1 MLHGL
6 QGSYAVSQF
15 SFLIEKERLKS
26 SLINQRSERLP
37 QVVAF
42 CTNRKEMARTV
53 TVQAGGQSVRTFA
66 FNLLQTTGERFLQ
79 PLLQT
84 CDLHGRAT
92 VTLEESCVPAL
103 IIAFRILDHEGT
115 PERVSVTEYLRLM
128 LTLSSCNAWS
138 TLEALT
144 SSLVP
149 EKHNSFR
156 GSYQPPFQKTEVI
169 CVQAL
174 RISLKIM
181 KLFLPG
187 LTTSQGDSLFTEDV
201 LAELYG

>member
-1 MLHGL
+1 M
-6 QGSYAVSQF
+6 QGGNEGWREC
-15 SFLIEKERLKS
+15 SFVIKKERLES
-26 SLINQRSERLP
+26 SLVNRRRERLP
-37 QVVAF
+37 QVVAL
-42 CTNRKEMARTV
+42 CTNRTEMAQTV
-53 TVQAGGQSVRTFA
+53 TVQAGEQSVEIFA
-66 FNLLQTTGERFLQ
+66 AKLLQYTGERFLQ

-84 CDLHGRAT
+84 PDGHGCAT
-92 VTLEESCVPAL
+92 ISLQESSVPAL
-103 IIAFRILDHEGT
+103 VTAFQILDHEAI
-115 PERVSVTEYLRLM
+115 PDRVSVPEYLQLM